1 MKRDTPVILLR
12 TAAISKME
20 RSIFDIAA
28 VLHPPLVLLFLD
40 G

>member
-1 MKRDTPVILLR
+1 MKRDAPVIFLR
-12 TAAISKME
+12 TAAIPKME

-28 VLHPPLVLLFLD
+28 VLHPPLVLLCLD